1 MNYEFS
7 NIEAKW
13 QKIWEE
19 KNLYAASNGGD
30 KEKFF
35 GRVPFPCIAYNQR
48 EYRCDKWWRG
58 PLWLSLAWLLV
69 ETLEK

>member
-1 MNYEFS
+1 MNYEFT

-19 KNLYAASNGGD
+19 KNLYAATNGGD

-35 GRVPFPCIAYNQR
+35 G
-48 EYRCDKWWRG
+48 
-58 PLWLSLAWLLV
+58 LV
-69 ETLEK
+69 EFPYPSAAGLHVGHPRPYCACEESRV